1 MNLKQTKLI
10 LTRVNSR
17 FLPGVIFPKEM
28 RISTDLESVIK
39 DSKIVVLAVPSQAV
53 RSVCK
58 KIKPFIKRKSN
69 YS

>member
-10 LTRVNSR
+10 LRVNSR

-53 RSVCK
+53 KCMQK
-58 KIKPFIKRKSN
+58 DKAFYKRKSN